1 MLLQQG
7 TLGEEH
13 DARTTARG
21 NTHSNSTR
29 ESIQRNSNCVCV
41 DRFPVSVIFMSTI
54 LALRQKQ
61 PRPGGALALLISQ
74 DVAVA
79 PQRERDL
86 VGAA

>member
-1 MLLQQG
+1 
-7 TLGEEH
+7 
-13 DARTTARG
+13 
-21 NTHSNSTR
+21 
-29 ESIQRNSNCVCV
+29 
-41 DRFPVSVIFMSTI
+41 MSTI

-61 PRPGGALALLISQ
+61 PRPGGALAVLISQ